1 VPGGPCSDA
10 AIGANKRFGQ
20 LQLAEHFYFM
30 RIPFLNIC
38 RGINHVQSISHEIP
52 CFMILISQ
60 TLGIL
65 VYVTKPWVF

>member
-10 AIGANKRFGQ
+10 VIGASKRAGQ

-30 RIPFLNIC
+30 RTPFLNIC
-38 RGINHVQSISHEIP
+38 RGINHLQSISHETP

-60 TLGIL
+60 TLVIL
-65 VYVTKPWVF
+65 VCVTKPWVF